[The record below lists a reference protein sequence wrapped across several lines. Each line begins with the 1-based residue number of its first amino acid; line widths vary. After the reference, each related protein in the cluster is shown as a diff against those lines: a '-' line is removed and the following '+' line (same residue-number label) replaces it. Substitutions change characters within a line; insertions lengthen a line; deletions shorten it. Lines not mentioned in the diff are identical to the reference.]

1 MYVLCNR
8 IYLASMLRYFYVY
21 ILSMCVSLDLC
32 VNMSILTLFEYY
44 MFLRV
49 SPYIY
54 IYMVVLYKFVN
65 RNIILVFVE
74 IFNKCQGAKY
84 ILCFNYLNI
93 YCIYKWSVVQYI
105 SITVSTE
112 FFYQVFL
119 YIEFITY
126 MICNVFRFFIWC
138 NIFIYLICLFHFNFL
153 CDFTSLYINI
163 VFWLNKLW
171 IFHRNMYMVYY
182 KKTEL

>member
-1 MYVLCNR
+1 M
-8 IYLASMLRYFYVY
+8 
-21 ILSMCVSLDLC
+21 
-32 VNMSILTLFEYY
+32 
-44 MFLRV
+44 
-49 SPYIY
+49 
-54 IYMVVLYKFVN
+54 
-65 RNIILVFVE
+65 FVE

-84 ILCFNYLNI
+84 ILYFNYLNI

-138 NIFIYLICLFHFNFL
+138 NIFIYLICLSHFNFYVIL
-153 CDFTSLYINI
+153 LVFTLTSFFGWINCGYFIGICTWCIIRKLNCKALWAFFYI
-163 VFWLNKLW
+163 VFNCSLVSF
-171 IFHRNMYMVYY
+171 ICI
-182 KKTEL
+182 